1 MLKQAPTKPVR
12 ETRRM
17 TKLRIGR
24 GPEGELL
31 GGGVVGEPEG
41 AADDGDGGEEGEEV

>member
-17 TKLRIGR
+17 TKLRIG
-24 GPEGELL
+24 GSLEGELP
-31 GGGVVGEPEG
+31 GGGAVGEPEG
-41 AADDGDGGEEGEEV
+41 AADDGDGEEGEEV